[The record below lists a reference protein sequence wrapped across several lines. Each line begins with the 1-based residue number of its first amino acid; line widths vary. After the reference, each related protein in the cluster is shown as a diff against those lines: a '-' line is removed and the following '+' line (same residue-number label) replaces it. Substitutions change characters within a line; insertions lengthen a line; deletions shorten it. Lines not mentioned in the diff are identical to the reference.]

1 MPLSFQTLPF
11 TELSVDQLYGL
22 LRLRQEVFVVEQT
35 CWYLDADGR
44 DQAALHLLG
53 TDEAG
58 RLAAYARL
66 LPRGVS
72 YPEYASIGRV
82 LTAEFARG
90 RGYGRPLMKAALAAL
105 FAAWGEQAV
114 KISAQ
119 AHLQAYYGSVGFVG
133 VGEVYDEDGIPH
145 RAMLFNA
152 IAASPNN

>member
-1 MPLSFQTLPF
+1 MCDLSYRTLAF
-11 TELSVDQLYGL
+11 DELSREQLYAL

-53 TDEAG
+53 TDSEG
-58 RLAAYARL
+58 RLGAYARL
-66 LPRGVS
+66 LPCGIS

-82 LTAEFARG
+82 LTAGFVRG
-90 RGYGRPLMKAALAAL
+90 RGCGRGLMNAAVRAL
-105 FAAWGEQAV
+105 HGAWGEQPI

-119 AHLQAYYGSVGFVG
+119 AHLQEFYGSIGFVG

-145 RAMLFNA
+145 RAMLRG
-152 IAASPNN
+152 